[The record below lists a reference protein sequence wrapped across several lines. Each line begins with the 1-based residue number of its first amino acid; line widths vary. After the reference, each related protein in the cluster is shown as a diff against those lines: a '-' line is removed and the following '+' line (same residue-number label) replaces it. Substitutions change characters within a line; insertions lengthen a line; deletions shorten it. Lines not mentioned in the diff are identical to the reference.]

1 MGAINVADIL
11 TMQDLANGH
20 LDVKALGDAANGDEN
35 TIVTTR
41 TGNTYPSAERAIN
54 IMFQNGGLPAKPFA
68 TKALLQSSALVDGQY
83 AMVTDDTVNNGLY
96 VKTAGAWVKS
106 AYDPLTQAKAYTDTN
121 KADTLSKVQNTFDTK
136 ALMTASPLPDGSKAF
151 VGSDTTADNNGFY
164 KKTAGAW
171 VKGAYDPLTQAK
183 AYTDINKAD
192 TLSKV
197 QNTFDTKALMTASL
211 LPDGSKAF
219 VGSDTAADNNGFYKK
234 TAGAWVKGSYDPL
247 AQSKTYTDTAKTDA
261 IASAKTYSDTAVAKS
276 VDSIDVS
283 ALSGN
288 YKLTLAEAI
297 ALVPTEVRK
306 SNLVLN
312 FNRNQSYVYKRNT
325 TISWDNIRF
334 WLRPQDY
341 EGRVNYFSE
350 KDIYR
355 GFTLTNYGNTT
366 TLGENNYVA
375 IIPITGIGYPSTI
388 TITTGLHTLKDTQFY
403 FLDSNLS
410 VINSVYNTSLLNHP
424 LPANAAYVLI
434 NLESESGGVVT
445 NAGNLDIARKYLTYT
460 PIVDPEL
467 TSKPTPA
474 DGFKTIEYG
483 LPPSTAIEY
492 SIDGQKAVNPYF
504 VGGLK
509 PFKGIHITQIVKSVK
524 IFKGHYSLINA
535 TTGTYRK
542 FTITQISKNLSGVL
556 SVNIDA
562 EQSDGTSGF
571 LNTPRS
577 RDIVDGLM
585 YIELANYNASPGDAI
600 SVRLVIDP
608 SVIPNN
614 TILYFNENGQIHPS
628 IVAFADRAQGRNR
641 GEQITE
647 FMDVGVSSVFSNMA
661 LPQAKPIQLTRQNI
675 NGFPVTKVVG
685 DLDKDHQQ
693 TTLIG
698 SKKSN
703 FYSNNA
709 NIYVDAVAN
718 YPSNPS
724 ITRLIGGSS
733 ASGQDG
739 IQIGEGLIGAN
750 DNQWIHPDMCHA
762 NPSVGGYK
770 YWMVDSLYPNGND
783 RVEDVELFVSND
795 AMNWKRVRGFLESS
809 DDGIGFKNPQVFW
822 DTKYPNAFLPIPIT
836 GNSFEFAKQSVT
848 ETSTILG
855 YLNHDPAITYHDGY
869 VIAYILYNFGFTIPN
884 NYNHKYIICLRT
896 NNGTDWEIV
905 RQDGSTMPYNEANA
919 KLLFTKTNGVRNHHY
934 YKTTTASIAGRD
946 LSPQM
951 VKVSDTEFHM
961 YTRDEPAFTKPSA
974 GVGLDMIRYSGTT
987 PYTID
992 YSNGVVMSRDNA
1004 TSNRLWHFGMR
1015 FYNGKYYLLTNG
1027 FMLTSTDGLNFKTPT
1042 HPFFWRGMSADLYKP
1057 TFVLGHDGKV
1067 KIAYGIGHWNAAPH
1081 AYAPQITQGLP
1092 RNNLIFVPISNT
1104 GTYICQYDNL
1114 TDIENRGAV
1123 PTKDAYVD
1131 VAVMII
1137 SQRTKTIAI
1146 HLIPAVRGFTQLKGV
1161 SVSYDDEIYAVA
1173 YLNTRNGGTVTF
1185 GGVAVTEDN
1194 AIFH

>member
-1 MGAINVADIL
+1 MDASVLPNGA
-11 TMQDLANGH
+11 
-20 LDVKALGDAANGDEN
+20 DA
-35 TIVTTR
+35 
-41 TGNTYPSAERAIN
+41 
-54 IMFQNGGLPAKPFA
+54 Q
-68 TKALLQSSALVDGQY
+68 
-83 AMVTDDTVNNGLY
+83 VTDDTVNNGLY

-106 AYDPLTQAKAYTDTN
+106 AYDPL
-121 KADTLSKVQNTFDTK
+121 
-136 ALMTASPLPDGSKAF
+136 
-151 VGSDTTADNNGFY
+151 
-164 KKTAGAW
+164 
-171 VKGAYDPLTQAK
+171 
-183 AYTDINKAD
+183 
-192 TLSKV
+192 
-197 QNTFDTKALMTASL
+197 
-211 LPDGSKAF
+211 
-219 VGSDTAADNNGFYKK
+219 
-234 TAGAWVKGSYDPL
+234 
-247 AQSKTYTDTAKTDA
+247 AQSKTYTDT
-261 IASAKTYSDTAVAKS
+261 S

-297 ALVPTEVRK
+297 ALVPIEVRK

-312 FNRNQSYVYKRNT
+312 FNNNQSYVYKRNT
-325 TISWDNIRF
+325 ISGWDNIRF
-334 WLRPQDY
+334 WLRPQNY

-355 GFTLTNYGNTT
+355 GFTLANFGNTT

-375 IIPITGIGYPSTI
+375 IIPVTGVGYPSTI

-403 FLDSNLS
+403 LLDSNLS
-410 VINSVYNTSLLNHP
+410 LINGVYSTSLLNHP

-483 LPPSTAIEY
+483 LPPSTAVEY

-556 SVNIDA
+556 SVSIAA
-562 EQSDGTSGF
+562 EHSNGTAGF
-571 LNTPRS
+571 LNIPKSRS
-577 RDIVDGLM
+577 IVDGLM
-585 YIELANYNASPGDAI
+585 YIELADYNASPSDAI

-628 IVAFADRAQGRNR
+628 IVAFADRAQGRNK

-647 FMDVGVSSVFSNMA
+647 FMDVGVSSAVSNITTL
-661 LPQAKPIQLTRQNI
+661 LPAKPIQLTRQNI
-675 NGFPVTKVVG
+675 NGFPITKVVG

-718 YPSNPS
+718 YPSNPT

-739 IQIGEGLIGAN
+739 NGRGEGLIGAN
-750 DNQWIHPDMCHA
+750 DNQWIHPDICHA
-762 NPSVGGYK
+762 NPSVAGYR

-795 AMNWKRVRGFLESS
+795 ALNWKRVRGFLESS

-822 DTKYPNAFLPIPIT
+822 DTNYPNAFLPIPIT

-869 VIAYILYNFGFTIPN
+869 VIAYILYNFGFTIPH

-934 YKTTTASIAGRD
+934 YKTTTASIGGRD

-961 YTRDEPAFTKPSA
+961 YTRDDSAFTTPSE
-974 GVGLDMIRYSGTT
+974 GVGLNMIRYSGTT

-992 YSNGVVMSRDNA
+992 YSNGVAISRDN
-1004 TSNRLWHFGMR
+1004 TNSERLWHFGMR

-1027 FMLTSTDGLNFKTPT
+1027 FMLTSTDGLNFKTPA

-1067 KIAYGIGHWNAAPH
+1067 KIAYGLGHNSAAPH

-1092 RNNLIFVPISNT
+1092 RNNLIFVHTSNT

-1114 TDIENRGAV
+1114 ADIENRGAV

-1185 GGVAVTEDN
+1185 GGVAVTEEG
-1194 AIFH
+1194 AITH